1 VIPPDPKDAL
11 DEIEPLSEARW
22 DRIKRS
28 LFDKLDE
35 EGLAAPRAGKAAWQR
50 RIGGF
55 VAAGAVAAALGALAS
70 RALWQPSAPPPPSLS
85 HVAHIA
91 TAESES
97 HVSLGGA
104 SLDVGPRSELD
115 VSGDDTRGVRVH
127 LDRGRVACAVA
138 PRHGRP
144 PFVVEAGDVLV
155 RVVGTRLAVSRGDDG
170 VAVDVTSGVVEVE
183 EHGEIHRVG
192 AGERW
197 PALPV
202 AATEAASPETRSPAS
217 APPVEMRPASRAIA
231 PAPAPRAPAS
241 APETT
246 SEAPPI
252 VPPFAAP
259 VTSPARRTPQER
271 FESAAGL
278 ESTEPA
284 AALAIYQDLA
294 RGDGPW
300 AANALFAA
308 GRLEA
313 DRGAQDDAR
322 GLLEQYLARFP
333 HGANAADARD
343 LLARLARGR
352 P

>member
-1 VIPPDPKDAL
+1 MPPDPKDAL

-22 DRIKRS
+22 GRIKRS

-35 EGLAAPRAGKAAWQR
+35 EGLAAPQVGMARARWRVARFA
-50 RIGGF
+50 
-55 VAAGAVAAALGALAS
+55 AAGAVAAALGALAS
-70 RALWQPSAPPPPSLS
+70 RALWQPSASPSPS
-85 HVAHIA
+85 HIA
-91 TAESES
+91 TAASES

-115 VSGDDTRGVRVH
+115 VSGDDAHGVRVH
-127 LDRGRVACAVA
+127 LDRGHVACAVA
-138 PRHGRP
+138 PRQGRP
-144 PFVVEAGDVLV
+144 PFLVEAGDVLV
-155 RVVGTRLAVSRGDDG
+155 RVVGTHFAVSRNDEG

-197 PALPV
+197 PGLPV
-202 AATEAASPETRSPAS
+202 AAAETASSETIASPPVPPVETHPAPRLS
-217 APPVEMRPASRAIA
+217 APP
-231 PAPAPRAPAS
+231 PAPRAPAS

-246 SEAPPI
+246 S
-252 VPPFAAP
+252 AAP
-259 VTSPARRTPQER
+259 VVPSFAPTTSPSRRTPQER

-284 AALAIYQDLA
+284 AALAIYEDLA
-294 RGDGPW
+294 RDDGAW
-300 AANALFAA
+300 GANALFAA

-313 DRGAQDDAR
+313 DRGAREDAR
-322 GLLEQYLARFP
+322 HLLQQYLARFP

-343 LLARLARGR
+343 LLAGPARGG

>member
-1 VIPPDPKDAL
+1 MPPDPKDSL
-11 DEIEPLSEARW
+11 DEVEPLSEARW
-22 DRIKRS
+22 GRIKRS

-35 EGLAAPRAGKAAWQR
+35 EGLAAPQARMSHGRWRVAGV
-50 RIGGF
+50 
-55 VAAGAVAAALGALAS
+55 VAAGALAAAFGALAS
-70 RALWQPSAPPPPSLS
+70 RALWQPSAPPPPSPS
-85 HVAHIA
+85 HIA
-91 TAESES
+91 TAASES

-115 VSGDDTRGVRVH
+115 VSGDDAHGVHVH

-138 PRHGRP
+138 PRQGRP
-144 PFVVEAGDVLV
+144 PFVVEAGGVLV
-155 RVVGTRLAVSRGDDG
+155 RVVGTHFAVSRGDEG

-183 EHGEIHRVG
+183 EHGEVHRVG

-202 AATEAASPETRSPAS
+202 AAAEAVSTETRSPLPSPPVETHAAPHLS
-217 APPVEMRPASRAIA
+217 APP
-231 PAPAPRAPAS
+231 PAPPALAS
-241 APETT
+241 ALETT
-246 SEAPPI
+246 SAAPP
-252 VPPFAAP
+252 VVRSSAP
-259 VTSPARRTPQER
+259 TTSPSRRAPQER

-284 AALAIYQDLA
+284 AALAIYEDLA
-294 RGDGPW
+294 QGDGPW
-300 AANALFAA
+300 GANALFAA

-313 DRGAQDDAR
+313 DRDAHDDAR
-322 GLLEQYLARFP
+322 RLLQQYLARFP

-343 LLARLARGR
+343 LLAGLGRGR